1 MKWRSSTLLLPFI
14 DGEEE
19 EEGIGRRRWS
29 KEEDGCSVYG
39 SKDGCSVYA
48 RKNGCSVY
56 ASKNGCSVY
65 ASKNGCSVN
74 ARKKKRNSR
83 REEDGCS
90 VYKEEANGGSA
101 VSV

>member
-1 MKWRSSTLLLPFI
+1 MLLPFVA
-14 DGEEE
+14 GEEE

-29 KEEDGCSVYG
+29 KEEDGCSVYA

-48 RKNGCSVY
+48 RKNE
-56 ASKNGCSVY
+56 CSVY

-74 ARKKKRNSR
+74 ARKRNR
-83 REEDGCS
+83 RKEEHGCS
-90 VYKEEANGGSA
+90 VYEEEANGGSA